1 MLPFASRYY
10 SGNGEQSPSHARSCA
25 GFSGTGV
32 RPAAVSQVERGRQ
45 YLFGDRHG
53 GSAGPVSVSRK
64 VLAKADQ
71 SRDFAIDKDTKVEG
85 HLRVNARVSVRFKTG
100 DDGVSHAL
108 HIIVRADARITGGP
122 EIPRPPSSKK

>member
-1 MLPFASRYY
+1 VLASAVLA
-10 SGNGEQSPSHARSCA
+10 SGQPPSPRSSA
-25 GFSGTGV
+25 EGNIFSGIVT
-32 RPAAVSQVERGRQ
+32 AVAP
-45 YLFGDRHG
+45 DRI
-53 GSAGPVSVSRK
+53 SVSRK